1 MHTVPSGVFVGKLKG
16 LTYIEY
22 MTSEQKTSPE
32 MSKSQTEVVIQ
43 GIKDMLMSGELT
55 PRSRLPIEKDLATQL
70 GVSRGSLREGIRA
83 LAALGIVETKQGD
96 GTYVTSLDPHTLLG
110 PLRFLADTQQP
121 TNASDLLAVRRVLES
136 ESAALSAKR
145 LTDDELHEMRD
156 LLARV
161 DAMLTDLETVDLDAV
176 LRADI
181 TFHNLIARACGN
193 APLAALVE
201 SLGGRTHRARLWR
214 AISEQGA
221 IEAAHADHKAI
232 FLELQSREPDRARI
246 RMSSHLLGMEEFTA
260 AHADEDPD
268 LISSA
273 PKMNH

>member
-1 MHTVPSGVFVGKLKG
+1 MGQFVGKPKG
-16 LTYIEY
+16 LTYIEC
-22 MTSEQKTSPE
+22 MTSEQKTSAE
-32 MSKSQTEVVIQ
+32 TSISQTEVVIQ
-43 GIKDMLMSGELT
+43 GIKEMLTSGELT
-55 PRSRLPIEKDLATQL
+55 PRSRLPIEKDLAAQL

-121 TNASDLLAVRRVLES
+121 TNAADLLAVRRVLES
-136 ESAALSAKR
+136 ESAALAARR
-145 LTDDELHEMRD
+145 LTEEDLHEMGVLLSHVDDMLAD
-156 LLARV
+156 LAS
-161 DAMLTDLETVDLDAV
+161 VDLDAV

-181 TFHNLIARACGN
+181 AFHNLIARACDN
-193 APLAALVE
+193 PPLAALIE

-232 FLELQSREPDRARI
+232 FLELQNREPDRARI

-260 AHADEDPD
+260 AHADEDPE
-268 LISSA
+268 LISSQSR
-273 PKMNH
+273 MSH